1 MSLCFCFQVIRNLVS
16 NAIKFSP
23 QGGEVIINVYFEPK
37 PLMKGKRH
45 SVSSVVKKEGKAAKS
60 AAVSAAG
67 SSVRGLSRIF
77 SDHIL
82 SQFSPD
88 GGSVATPPHPNS
100 PPSIFGRLVVSVTD
114 NGPGISAENQKRL
127 FKEVIQVSHP
137 PNTPPSAT
145 SYTLSSQPLFHPPL
159 SLFST
164 SLSPSPIS
172 IFNLSF
178 TLPYTLSPISLFY
191 HYLFS
196 SIRRNFRLVV
206 GVDLGC
212 SYPNRSWICTKAPS
226 GCTGESPPPCF
237 STPSSFPLLI
247 HAVNT
252 FQCGGS
258 QGDPPWSQP
267 YILTLLIHPIHIPI
281 LQCWG
286 RQGHTLYVGVTND
299 SY

>member
-172 IFNLSF
+172 FFNLSF
-178 TLPYTLSPISLFY
+178 TLLYLFFQPLFHPPLSLSSTSLSPSPTHSPLS
-191 HYLFS
+191 HFS
-196 SIRRNFRLVV
+196 TTIYSVQSGETSGWWWEWIWVVHIQIDRGFARRHHRGVQVSHLLLV
-206 GVDLGC
+206 
-212 SYPNRSWICTKAPS
+212 
-226 GCTGESPPPCF
+226 SPP
-237 STPSSFPLLI
+237 LLP
-247 HAVNT
+247 
-252 FQCGGS
+252 F
-258 QGDPPWSQP
+258 
-267 YILTLLIHPIHIPI
+267 
-281 LQCWG
+281 
-286 RQGHTLYVGVTND
+286 LY
-299 SY
+299 